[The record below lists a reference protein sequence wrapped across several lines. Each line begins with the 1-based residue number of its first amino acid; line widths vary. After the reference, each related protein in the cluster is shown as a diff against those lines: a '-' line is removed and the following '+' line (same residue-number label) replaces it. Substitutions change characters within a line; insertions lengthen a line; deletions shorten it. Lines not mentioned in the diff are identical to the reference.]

1 MLMRVEKN
9 PDLPGSRANRPVE
22 KVDGKA
28 RHGKAIVSTGGGE
41 TCIAAHVIEITEE
54 TKNEDM
60 RLKKI
65 EAIRSLFLRGAYT
78 IEPDE
83 IARKMLG
90 EIW

>member
-1 MLMRVEKN
+1 MRAEKN
-9 PDLPGSRANRPVE
+9 PDPPGSRANRPVE

-28 RHGKAIVSTGGGE
+28 QHGKEIVSAGGGE
-41 TCIAAHVIEITEE
+41 TCIAAYVIEITKEIKSGE
-54 TKNEDM
+54 TRPE
-60 RLKKI
+60 RI
-65 EAIRSLFLRGAYT
+65 EAIRNLFLRGAYT